1 MKIYAKSIND
11 VHWPIGCMLI
21 LTSLTWIDDPK
32 GALLEEKGS
41 SSLYTWGSHGDGV
54 ASKWSSS
61 WRGRQL
67 RAATSAGIKRWQLEF
82 SIDSV
87 P

>member
-21 LTSLTWIDDPK
+21 LTSLTWIDDPS

-54 ASKWSSS
+54 ASK
-61 WRGRQL
+61 
-67 RAATSAGIKRWQLEF
+67 
-82 SIDSV
+82 
-87 P
+87 